1 MSLDDRRDH
10 TNLYLTEQKS
20 IDRQTV
26 TNKQPI
32 KHAHTRTRAVAIKSP
47 AYFTIYVIFPYKVNP
62 IWLCPQT
69 EPFTLLLDSKPI

>member
-26 TNKQPI
+26 TNNQSNT
-32 KHAHTRTRAVAIKSP
+32 HAHEHAP
-47 AYFTIYVIFPYKVNP
+47 
-62 IWLCPQT
+62 
-69 EPFTLLLDSKPI
+69 